1 MFIRSVSIPD
11 NYSPSRP
18 AATASNGETAP
29 AVPPTPGRGPEQ
41 DTLDLAKTYFDLK
54 EYDRAA
60 FFANGIQSPAGES
73 FLKSYSMDQ
82 ITIKTPNHKCRFYWC
97 LIEFIDWRYSQSCW
111 YFRPLL

>member
-1 MFIRSVSIPD
+1 MLDPDPYQFEYGSVPLHFCSAFKRFIRSVSIPD

-18 AATASNGETAP
+18 AAAASDGETAP

-73 FLKSYSMDQ
+73 F
-82 ITIKTPNHKCRFYWC
+82 
-97 LIEFIDWRYSQSCW
+97 
-111 YFRPLL
+111 